1 MELYSLY
8 STWYNNY
15 LGSNSDTIHCSAESN
30 QWETWNEDHSCQGL
44 LLDII
49 TVHSSVLLRKC
60 SHGANFWSTEYRKPH
75 GDRNHNRPGIH
86 VICSGS
92 IRTESRKI
100 ARKWKSKFRCD
111 CKASETTPIKKK
123 KKARK
128 LGYKLHSPWF
138 VRHPVIVIFFLT
150 FRFEE
155 KKIILDIV
163 WHFGQL
169 SWMWWYSGSLSSCVN
184 LHITTWKSC
193 WL

>member
-8 STWYNNY
+8 STWYNDY

-100 ARKWKSKFRCD
+100 ARKWKSKGRCD
-111 CKASETTPIKKK
+111 CKASEKTSIFLKK

-138 VRHPVIVIFFLT
+138 VRHLIIVIFSHFQVWRKEDHTWYCLALRAT
-150 FRFEE
+150 FVNVVILRF
-155 KKIILDIV
+155 
-163 WHFGQL
+163 
-169 SWMWWYSGSLSSCVN
+169 S
-184 LHITTWKSC
+184 
-193 WL
+193 